1 VYAVNDDA
9 PQHKFWVM
17 KPTVYVGMSADI
29 LHHGHINILETAAQ
43 YGDIVIGLLTDQAI
57 CQYKRLPYL
66 TYSQREKI
74 LCNIKGVVQVIPQN
88 QWDYSPTLRQVR
100 PHYMIHGDDWCKGP
114 QTKYREKAFEAMSEW
129 GGEIIE
135 IPYTAGIS
143 SSQLERENRHS
154 LHSPQI
160 RLGLLK
166 RLLDSK
172 PLVRIL
178 EVHDPLSASIPET
191 LTIET
196 TYGVAS
202 FDSMWSSSLADSA
215 IRFKPDS
222 ESIDISQRLTMIDS
236 IFDVT
241 SKPLIFDFDT
251 GRKIEHIPQA
261 IHSLERL
268 GVSAVVMED
277 KTGFKQNSLRTTH
290 HNVIPQT
297 QEDVETFSKKIM
309 TCVQARN
316 NENFLIFARI
326 ESLILGKGMDDA
338 LARSH
343 AYLEAGAD
351 GIIIHSKQ
359 TSSMEIFEFA
369 DAFRGFH
376 PEAYLGIIP
385 TTYPSVTEMEIIQH
399 KINVVIYAN
408 HLIRA
413 AYSAM
418 KSCTKSILTHQRA
431 LEAEDVCI
439 PFQSFL
445 SLFP

>member
-1 VYAVNDDA
+1 
-9 PQHKFWVM
+9 M

-57 CQYKRLPYL
+57 SQYKRLPYL
-66 TYSQREKI
+66 TYNQREKI
-74 LCNIKGVVQVIPQN
+74 LSNIKGVVQVIPQN
-88 QWDYSPTLRQVR
+88 QWDYSPTLRQLK
-100 PHYMIHGDDWCKGP
+100 PHFMIHGDDWCQGP
-114 QTKYREKAFEAMSEW
+114 QTKYRDKAYEAMGEW
-129 GGEIIE
+129 GGQIIE
-135 IPYTAGIS
+135 IPYTPGIS
-143 SSQLERENRHS
+143 SSQLEMENRHS

-172 PLVRIL
+172 ALVRIL

-191 LTIET
+191 LTVEMNDS
-196 TYGVAS
+196 VAS
-202 FDSMWSSSLADSA
+202 FDCMWSSSLADSA

-222 ESIDISQRLTMIDS
+222 ESIDISQRLTMIDA

-277 KTGFKQNSLRTTH
+277 KTGFKQNSLGANSR
-290 HNVIPQT
+290 NEIQQT
-297 QEDVETFSKKIM
+297 QENVETFSKKIM

-316 NENFLIFARI
+316 YEHFLIFARI
-326 ESLILGKGMDDA
+326 ESLILGKGMEDA

-343 AYLEAGAD
+343 SYLEAGAD

-359 TSSMEIFEFA
+359 TSSLEIFEFT
-369 DAFRGFH
+369 DAFRDLH
-376 PEAYLGIIP
+376 PKAYLGVIP
-385 TTYPSVTEMEIIQH
+385 TMYPCVSEIEIINH
-399 KINVVIYAN
+399 KINLVIYAN

-413 AYSAM
+413 AYPAM
-418 KSCTKSILTHQRA
+418 KACAKSILTHQRA
-431 LEAEDVCI
+431 LEAEDLCI